1 VPPPTLIR
9 SSHNPRIRAI
19 AALRDPRE
27 RRDRG
32 QLLVDGAR
40 EIGRAIA
47 AGVEPVEL
55 VVAPDR
61 VRGPEAS
68 AALRAAERAGTP
80 MLEVTADLLGRLAF
94 GERDEGLLLV
104 ARAPSTELSRLRLP
118 ADPLVGVVEA
128 VEKPGNLGA
137 VVRSADGAG
146 LDALLVADPR
156 ADPWN
161 PNAIRASLGTVFS
174 VPLAVAGA
182 GRVLEHLRELG
193 IRVVAARVQAAIPYT
208 EADLTGGVA
217 IVLGSEAD
225 GLTDAWDG
233 PDVTAIGIPMLGV
246 ADSLNVSVSAAIL
259 FYEARRQRGP
269 AGPAGGG

>member
-1 VPPPTLIR
+1 
-9 SSHNPRIRAI
+9 
-19 AALRDPRE
+19 
-27 RRDRG
+27 
-32 QLLVDGAR
+32 
-40 EIGRAIA
+40 
-47 AGVEPVEL
+47 
-55 VVAPDR
+55 
-61 VRGPEAS
+61 
-68 AALRAAERAGTP
+68 
-80 MLEVTADLLGRLAF
+80 
-94 GERDEGLLLV
+94 
-104 ARAPSTELSRLRLP
+104 
-118 ADPLVGVVEA
+118 VGVVEA